1 MRLSPRMLIPAA
13 LIAGAVALPG
23 AGSADPPSTHVFCP
37 APQSDWFLTSTV
49 VAPAAESKDTNGDTL
64 VCQKRTDQYKDNNN
78 PPPPSSN
85 PDDYVDALV
94 E

>member
-1 MRLSPRMLIPAA
+1 MRLSARMLIPAA
-13 LIAGAVALPG
+13 LIAGALALPG
-23 AGSADPPSTHVFCP
+23 TGAADNGTHVFCP
-37 APQSDWFLTSTV
+37 NPSSDWFLTSTV
-49 VAPAAESKDTNGDTL
+49 VAPAAASKDTNGDTL

-85 PDDYVDALV
+85 PDDYIDALV